1 MNLKLI
7 KIKITNFKGIKS
19 LTIDFN
25 GNNIC
30 IYGANAT
37 GKTTILDAYLWCL
50 FGKNHKGESAFNIK
64 PIDEKGKI
72 IHRVDSE
79 VELTLSVDDINTTF
93 KKIQTENWVRRRNS
107 EIEELKGN
115 EISYYVDNVPQ
126 SAGYYK
132 NYVDSIIK
140 ENLFKVLSNPEY
152 FNTVLTW
159 EQRREVITRIAGDI
173 TNSDVALQGDDFAKL
188 LDELNGKSLTDKK
201 KEISQLK
208 IKLKDDLA
216 NIPARID
223 ECQKKMPETHDV
235 DDIKKQIAE
244 NQKAIDNINNIA
256 LNKSLQF
263 EQAHKHNAQI
273 NALISAKNQEIE
285 TVKQAFFAK
294 GRKEVAAA
302 NESYYA
308 QQNKIIELK
317 QNIKML
323 DNDIIYREG
332 TLKNSKRALEE
343 LSNKF
348 DELNEKTASFD
359 NIILSCPTCKRP
371 FDDLDIDEKR
381 NEIKAAF
388 NLNKANEL
396 KAINEK
402 GGQLKSDIE
411 KNEAELNIKKQYL
424 TAKQTELN
432 TILQNELKMQMY
444 IPNDDSFFATTEFQ
458 EISNQLS
465 ELKSQIKTITEQI
478 DNSDFTKQ
486 KQPYHEAIDH
496 LKAKLM
502 NNQIAQS
509 LKDRIEELNNQLLLI
524 NQQIADLEK
533 IENVIN
539 RFIKT
544 KISMVEEK
552 VNNMFTYVTFKMYN
566 MLINGN
572 EEPTC
577 EALINGVPYN
587 SANAAAQKNAGI
599 DIINTLSDYY
609 HVNCPIF
616 LDNAESTNQFI
627 SSRGQSIKMYV
638 IEPCPTS
645 PEAEKNYK
653 EFYSNQGVLLT

>member
-1 MNLKLI
+1 
-7 KIKITNFKGIKS
+7 
-19 LTIDFN
+19 
-25 GNNIC
+25 
-30 IYGANAT
+30 
-37 GKTTILDAYLWCL
+37 
-50 FGKNHKGESAFNIK
+50 
-64 PIDEKGKI
+64 
-72 IHRVDSE
+72 
-79 VELTLSVDDINTTF
+79 
-93 KKIQTENWVRRRNS
+93 
-107 EIEELKGN
+107 
-115 EISYYVDNVPQ
+115 
-126 SAGYYK
+126 
-132 NYVDSIIK
+132 
-140 ENLFKVLSNPEY
+140 
-152 FNTVLTW
+152 
-159 EQRREVITRIAGDI
+159 
-173 TNSDVALQGDDFAKL
+173 
-188 LDELNGKSLTDKK
+188 
-201 KEISQLK
+201 
-208 IKLKDDLA
+208 
-216 NIPARID
+216 
-223 ECQKKMPETHDV
+223 
-235 DDIKKQIAE
+235 
-244 NQKAIDNINNIA
+244 
-256 LNKSLQF
+256 
-263 EQAHKHNAQI
+263 
-273 NALISAKNQEIE
+273 
-285 TVKQAFFAK
+285 
-294 GRKEVAAA
+294 
-302 NESYYA
+302 
-308 QQNKIIELK
+308 
-317 QNIKML
+317 
-323 DNDIIYREG
+323 
-332 TLKNSKRALEE
+332 
-343 LSNKF
+343 
-348 DELNEKTASFD
+348 
-359 NIILSCPTCKRP
+359 
-371 FDDLDIDEKR
+371 LDIDEKR

-465 ELKSQIKTITEQI
+465 ELKSQIKTIPEQI
-478 DNSDFTKQ
+478 DNSDFAKQ